1 MTTPL
6 ALALAVFFGALG
18 IAKLAAAPPMR
29 AAAGHLG
36 FIVDQFRGIGAL
48 EIVGAAGVA
57 LGLWFPALGV
67 AAAIALV
74 LMMVGAVIAHLRNA
88 ADPAVRVLVPVVTA
102 ALVGAPALLLTRGW
116 GTP

>member
-6 ALALAVFFGALG
+6 ALVLAVFFGALG

-36 FIVDQFRGIGAL
+36 FTVDQFRGLGAL
-48 EIVGAAGVA
+48 ELAGAAGVA

-88 ADPAVRVLVPVVTA
+88 DPAVRVLAPVVTA
-102 ALVGAPALLLTRGW
+102 ALVGAYALLLMRG
-116 GTP
+116 

>member
-6 ALALAVFFGALG
+6 ALARAVFFGALG

-36 FIVDQFRGIGAL
+36 FT
-48 EIVGAAGVA
+48 
-57 LGLWFPALGV
+57 
-67 AAAIALV
+67 
-74 LMMVGAVIAHLRNA
+74 AVIAHLRNA
-88 ADPAVRVLVPVVTA
+88 DPAVRVLVSVVTA
-102 ALVGAPALLLTRGW
+102 ALLGAYALLLTTGR